1 MVIKYH
7 NTVLAVKIK
16 SSVKANGAKRV
27 EDPMNQIETTLDKP
41 VAAMTE
47 TQVDALTVVM
57 LGSGGSGVMTAA
69 EILLRAAARAGYYGL
84 MTKSFGPQIRGGEAA
99 AFVTLSTEPVEI
111 QGDQVDLL
119 FAIDW
124 KNAERFA
131 GELQLGPDT
140 LVISGEIGVELPH
153 IVTEPEPRLEE
164 INLKTLTRSHK
175 GTRPNMVALGAVAGA
190 VGLPRDAIAALI
202 GERLTAKGEAAMA
215 QGLTAV
221 DLGYGE
227 AANFALAKLAR
238 PPRETARWI
247 ISGNQAAGYGAMRG
261 GVRFA
266 AAYPITPAT
275 EILEWLAPRLQKAGG
290 LLVQAED
297 ELASINMII
306 GGSFGGS
313 AVLTATSGPGL
324 ALMSESI
331 GLAVAAE
338 IPMLVIDVMRGG
350 PSTGIPTKSEQS
362 DLNIAVHGL
371 HGDAPHVVTAPNSIA
386 DCLFTAQ
393 WSTHLAE
400 SMQVPTIMLS
410 DQSFGQALG
419 IVERPAELAFA
430 TRRLV
435 AEDPGE
441 DYQRYA
447 VTATGVSPMALPG
460 TPGGQYTADGLE
472 HAESGRPSSGVA
484 DHNQQLDKRL
494 RKVVDFDYGD
504 HWAQIEGEGPAAIIT
519 WGSTTGP
526 VRQAL
531 HRIDPD
537 RRRLRLI
544 SLRLISPARPEAL
557 AAALA
562 GCEKALVIEQT
573 QTGQFFGHLKAQ
585 FDLPAMAGLYAR
597 PGPQPFRAAEI
608 AAKLEEWLS

>member
-1 MVIKYH
+1 
-7 NTVLAVKIK
+7 
-16 SSVKANGAKRV
+16 
-27 EDPMNQIETTLDKP
+27 MNQIETTLDRP
-41 VAAMTE
+41 AVSVTDVQTE
-47 TQVDALTVVM
+47 ALTVVM

-99 AFVTLSTEPVEI
+99 AFVTLSANPVEI
-111 QGDQVDLL
+111 QGDRVDLL

-124 KNAERFA
+124 KNAQRFA
-131 GELQLGPDT
+131 GELQLEADS
-140 LVISGEIGVELPH
+140 LVVSGEIDAELPE
-153 IVTEPEPRLEE
+153 IVTGAGPRLAE
-164 INLKTLTRSHK
+164 INLKTLTRTHK

-190 VGLPRDAIAALI
+190 IGLPRDVVAALV
-202 GERLTAKGEAAMA
+202 GQQLVKKGEAAMA
-215 QGLTAV
+215 QGQTAV

-227 AANFALAKLAR
+227 AANFALAKLDR
-238 PPRETARWI
+238 PAGDTARWI

-297 ELASINMII
+297 ELASINMIV

-350 PSTGIPTKSEQS
+350 PSTGIPTKSEQT
-362 DLNIAVHGL
+362 DLNIAVYGL

-419 IVERPAELAFA
+419 IVEKPAELAFA

-435 AEDPGE
+435 AETPGE
-441 DYQRYA
+441 NYKRYA
-447 VTATGVSPMALPG
+447 LTETGVSPMALPG

-472 HAESGRPSSGVA
+472 HAESGTPSSGVA
-484 DHNQQLDKRL
+484 DHNQQLEKRL

-504 HWAQIEGEGPAAIIT
+504 HWAQIEGDGPAAIIT

-526 VRQAL
+526 VRQAM
-531 HRIDPD
+531 RRVDPD
-537 RRRLRLI
+537 GRRLRLI
-544 SLRLISPARPEAL
+544 SLRLISPALPGALAEAL
-557 AAALA
+557 D
-562 GCEKALVIEQT
+562 GSDKILVIEQS
-573 QTGQFFGHLKAQ
+573 QMAQFFGHLKAQ
-585 FDLPAMAGLYAR
+585 FDLPAMADLYAR

>member
-1 MVIKYH
+1 M
-7 NTVLAVKIK
+7 
-16 SSVKANGAKRV
+16 
-27 EDPMNQIETTLDKP
+27 
-41 VAAMTE
+41 
-47 TQVDALTVVM
+47 TQVEARTIAM

-84 MTKSFGPQIRGGEAA
+84 MTKTFGPQIRGGEAA
-99 AFVTLSTEPVEI
+99 AFVTLSTEPVET
-111 QGDQVDLL
+111 QGDQVDFL

-124 KNAERFA
+124 KNADRFA
-131 GELQLGPDT
+131 GELQLGADS
-140 LVISGEIGVELPH
+140 LVISGEADADMPD
-153 IVTEPEPRLEE
+153 IVTEAQSRLGEV
-164 INLKTLTRSHK
+164 NLKTLTRSHK

-190 VGLPRDAIAALI
+190 IGLPRGTVAELI
-202 GERLTAKGEAAMA
+202 GERLAKKGESAMA
-215 QGLTAV
+215 HGLMAI
-221 DLGYGE
+221 DLGYDE
-227 AANFALAKLAR
+227 AQNFALAKLAPAR
-238 PPRETARWI
+238 TDTPRWI
-247 ISGNQAAGYGAMRG
+247 ISGNQAAGYGALRG

-297 ELASINMII
+297 ELASINMVI
-306 GGSFGGS
+306 GGSYGGT
-313 AVLTATSGPGL
+313 AALTATSGPGL

-338 IPMLVIDVMRGG
+338 IPLLVINVMRGG

-362 DLNIAVHGL
+362 DLNIAVYGL

-419 IVERPAELAFA
+419 IVEKPAELVFA
-430 TRRLV
+430 TRRAV
-435 AEDPGE
+435 AEAPGVN
-441 DYQRYA
+441 YQRYA
-447 VTATGVSPMALPG
+447 LTASGVSPMALPG

-472 HAESGRPSSGVA
+472 HSESGRPSSGVA
-484 DHNQQLDKRL
+484 DHNQQLAKRL

-504 HWAQIEGEGPAAIIT
+504 HWAEIEGDGPAAIVT
-519 WGSTTGP
+519 WGSATGP
-526 VRQAL
+526 VRQAM
-531 HRIDPD
+531 HRVDPD
-537 RRRLRLI
+537 GRRLRLI
-544 SLRLISPARPEAL
+544 SLRLISPAQPER
-557 AAALA
+557 LA
-562 GCEKALVIEQT
+562 GALQGCEQILVVEQS
-573 QTGQFFGHLKAQ
+573 QMAQFFGHLKAR
-585 FDLPAMAGLYAR
+585 FDLPANADLYAR

-608 AAKLEEWLS
+608 AEKLEEWLS

>member
-1 MVIKYH
+1 M
-7 NTVLAVKIK
+7 A
-16 SSVKANGAKRV
+16 AA
-27 EDPMNQIETTLDKP
+27 ETP
-41 VAAMTE
+41 SIAIA
-47 TQVDALTVVM
+47 M

-69 EILLRAAARAGYYGL
+69 EILLRAAARAGYFGL
-84 MTKSFGPQIRGGEAA
+84 MTKTFGPQIRGGEAA
-99 AFVTLSTEPVEI
+99 AFVTLSTRPVET
-111 QGDQVDLL
+111 QADQIDLL

-140 LVISGEIGVELPH
+140 LVISGDVGAALPD
-153 IVTEPEPRLEE
+153 IVTGPRPRLGEV
-164 INLKTLTRSHK
+164 NLKTLTRSHK
-175 GTRPNMVALGAVAGA
+175 GVRPNMVALGTVGGA
-190 VGLPRDAIAALI
+190 IGLPRHAIAELI
-202 GERLTAKGEAAMA
+202 AERLGKKGEAAMT

-221 DLGYGE
+221 DLGYDE
-227 AANFALAKLAR
+227 AANFAVAKLA
-238 PPRETARWI
+238 PPLGDSARWI
-247 ISGNQAAGYGAMRG
+247 ISGNQAAGYGAIRG

-275 EILEWLAPRLQKAGG
+275 EILEWLAPRLQKIGG

-306 GGSFGGS
+306 GGSFGGA

-338 IPMLVIDVMRGG
+338 IPLLVINVMRGG

-362 DLNIAVHGL
+362 DLNIAVYGL
-371 HGDAPHVVTAPNSIA
+371 HGDAPHVVTAPNSIS

-400 SMQVPTIMLS
+400 AMQVPAIMLS

-419 IVERPAELAFA
+419 IVEKPAALAFA
-430 TRRLV
+430 THRAV
-435 AEDPGE
+435 AEAPAQ

-447 VTATGVSPMALPG
+447 VTASGVSPMALPG

-472 HAESGRPSSGVA
+472 HSESGTPSSAVN
-484 DHNQQLDKRL
+484 DHNRQLEKRL
-494 RKVVDFDYGD
+494 RKVVEFDYGD
-504 HWAQIEGEGPAAIIT
+504 HWAQIEGDGPAAIIT
-519 WGSTTGP
+519 WGSATGP
-526 VRQAL
+526 VRQAM
-531 HRIDPD
+531 RRVDPD
-537 RRRLRLI
+537 GTRLRLI
-544 SLRLISPARPEAL
+544 SLRLISPAQPARLAQAL
-557 AAALA
+557 T
-562 GCEKALVIEQT
+562 GCGQILVVEQS
-573 QTGQFFGHLKAQ
+573 QMAQFFGHLKAQ
-585 FDLPAMAGLYAR
+585 FDLPPMAGLYAR
-597 PGPQPFRAAEI
+597 PGPQPFRVAEI

>member
-1 MVIKYH
+1 
-7 NTVLAVKIK
+7 
-16 SSVKANGAKRV
+16 
-27 EDPMNQIETTLDKP
+27 MNQIETSLDRP
-41 VAAMTE
+41 AAP
-47 TQVDALTVVM
+47 DAKAAASRTDAISIVM

-99 AFVTLSTEPVEI
+99 AFVTLSTNPVEI
-111 QGDQVDLL
+111 QGDRVDLL

-131 GELQLGPDT
+131 GELLLGADT
-140 LVISGEIGVELPH
+140 LVISGEAGAALPA
-153 IVTEPEPRLEE
+153 IVTKPAPRLEE
-164 INLKTLTRSHK
+164 INLKTITRSHK
-175 GTRPNMVALGAVAGA
+175 GTRPNMVALGTVAGA
-190 VGLPRDAIAALI
+190 IGLPRDAVAALI
-202 GERLTAKGEAAMA
+202 GERLEKKGEAAMS
-215 QGLTAV
+215 QGLAAL
-221 DLGYGE
+221 DLGYDE
-227 AANFALAKLAR
+227 AANFNLAKLAL
-238 PPRETARWI
+238 PPKEAARWI

-362 DLNIAVHGL
+362 DLNIAVYGL
-371 HGDAPHVVTAPNSIA
+371 HGDAPHVVTAPNSIS

-400 SMQVPTIMLS
+400 SMQVPAIMLS

-419 IVERPAELAFA
+419 IVEKPAELAFA
-430 TRRLV
+430 TRREV
-435 AEDPGE
+435 AEAPGE

-447 VTATGVSPMALPG
+447 LTASGISPMALPG

-494 RKVVDFDYGD
+494 RKVMDFDYGD
-504 HWAQIEGEGPAAIIT
+504 HWAQIEGDGPAAIIT

-526 VRQAL
+526 VREAMRRL
-531 HRIDPD
+531 DPD
-537 RRRLRLI
+537 GKRLRLI
-544 SLRLISPARPEAL
+544 SLRLISPAQPEAL
-557 AAALA
+557 AEALT
-562 GCEKALVIEQT
+562 GCEQILVIEQS
-573 QTGQFFGHLKAQ
+573 QMAQFFGHLKAQ
-585 FDLPAMAGLYAR
+585 FDLPAMADLYAR
-597 PGPQPFRAAEI
+597 PGPQPFKAAEI

>member
-1 MVIKYH
+1 
-7 NTVLAVKIK
+7 
-16 SSVKANGAKRV
+16 
-27 EDPMNQIETTLDKP
+27 MNQIETTLDRP
-41 VAAMTE
+41 IANVTAAPR
-47 TQVDALTVVM
+47 QSLSVVM

-69 EILLRAAARAGYYGL
+69 EILLRAAARVGYYGL

-99 AFVTLSTEPVEI
+99 AFVTLSTSPVEI
-111 QGDQVDLL
+111 QGDEVDLL

-124 KNAERFA
+124 KNAGRFA
-131 GELQLGPDT
+131 GELLLGAET
-140 LVISGEIGVELPH
+140 LAISGEAGAELPR

-175 GTRPNMVALGAVAGA
+175 GTRPNMVALGSVAGA
-190 VGLPRDAIAALI
+190 IGLPRDAVAALI
-202 GERLTAKGEAAMA
+202 GERLEKKGEAAIA

-221 DLGYGE
+221 DLGYE
-227 AANFALAKLAR
+227 ATANFNLAKLDPA
-238 PPRETARWI
+238 PKEAARWI
-247 ISGNQAAGYGAMRG
+247 ISGNQAAGYGAMRA
-261 GVRFA
+261 GVRFS

-338 IPMLVIDVMRGG
+338 IPILVINVMRGG

-362 DLNIAVHGL
+362 DLNIAVYGL
-371 HGDAPHVVTAPNSIA
+371 HGDAPHVVTAPNSIS

-400 SMQVPTIMLS
+400 SLQVPTIMLS

-419 IVERPAELAFA
+419 IVEKPPALAFA

-435 AEDPGE
+435 AEEPGE
-441 DYQRYA
+441 NYQRYA
-447 VTATGVSPMALPG
+447 LTASGVSPMALPS

-494 RKVVDFDYGD
+494 RKIVDFDYGG
-504 HWAQIEGEGPAAIIT
+504 HWAQIEGDGPAAIIT
-519 WGSTTGP
+519 WGSSTGP
-526 VRQAL
+526 VREAMRRL
-531 HRIDPD
+531 DPD
-537 RRRLRLI
+537 GKRLRLI
-544 SLRLISPARPEAL
+544 SLRLISPAQPKAL
-557 AAALA
+557 ADALE
-562 GCEKALVIEQT
+562 GCEQILVIEQS
-573 QTGQFFGHLKAQ
+573 QMAQFFGHLKAQ
-585 FDLPAMAGLYAR
+585 FDLPAMADLYAR
-597 PGPQPFRAAEI
+597 PGPQLFRAAEI
-608 AAKLEEWLS
+608 ATKLEEWLS

>member
-1 MVIKYH
+1 
-7 NTVLAVKIK
+7 
-16 SSVKANGAKRV
+16 
-27 EDPMNQIETTLDKP
+27 
-41 VAAMTE
+41 MTQAE
-47 TQVDALTVVM
+47 TQTRALVPEATTVTAAASPTIAFAM

-69 EILLRAAARAGYYGL
+69 EILLRAAARAGFFGL

-99 AFVTLSTEPVEI
+99 AFVTLSTQPVET
-111 QGDQVDLL
+111 QADQVDLL

-124 KNAERFA
+124 KNAGRFA

-140 LVISGEIGVELPH
+140 LVISGEVGTELPD
-153 IVTEPEPRLEE
+153 IATEPRPRLEE

-175 GTRPNMVALGAVAGA
+175 GTRPNMVALGVVAGA
-190 VGLPRDAIAALI
+190 IGLPRDVIAELVH
-202 GERLTAKGEAAMA
+202 ERLSKKGEAALA

-221 DLGYGE
+221 DLGFGE
-227 AANFALAKLAR
+227 AENFALAKLAPAPEDTR
-238 PPRETARWI
+238 RWI
-247 ISGNQAAGYGAMRG
+247 ISGNQAAGYGAIRG

-275 EILEWLAPRLQKAGG
+275 EILEWLAPRLQKIGG

-306 GGSFGGS
+306 GGSFGGA

-338 IPMLVIDVMRGG
+338 IPLLVIDVMRGG

-362 DLNIAVHGL
+362 DLNIAVYGL
-371 HGDAPHVVTAPNSIA
+371 HGDAPHVVTAPNSIS

-400 SMQVPTIMLS
+400 SMQVPAIMLS

-419 IVERPAELAFA
+419 IVEKPAALAFA
-430 TRRLV
+430 TRRAV
-435 AEDPGE
+435 AEAPGQ

-447 VTATGVSPMALPG
+447 LTATGVSPMALPG

-472 HAESGRPSSGVA
+472 HSETGTPSSAVA
-484 DHNQQLDKRL
+484 DHNRQLEKRL
-494 RKVVDFDYGD
+494 RKVVDFEYGD
-504 HWAQIEGEGPAAIIT
+504 HWAQIEGDGAAAIVT
-519 WGSTTGP
+519 WGSATGP
-526 VRQAL
+526 VRQAM
-531 HRIDPD
+531 RRVDPEG
-537 RRRLRLI
+537 RRLRLI
-544 SLRLISPARPEAL
+544 SLRLISPAQPARL
-557 AAALA
+557 AQALA
-562 GCEKALVIEQT
+562 GCSRILVVEQS
-573 QTGQFFGHLKAQ
+573 QMAQFSGYLKAQ
-585 FDLPAMAGLYAR
+585 CELPPMADLYAR

>member
-1 MVIKYH
+1 M
-7 NTVLAVKIK
+7 TG
-16 SSVKANGAKRV
+16 SKA
-27 EDPMNQIETTLDKP
+27 QTI
-41 VAAMTE
+41 AMI
-47 TQVDALTVVM
+47 
-57 LGSGGSGVMTAA
+57 GSGGAGVMTAA
-69 EILLRAAARAGYYGL
+69 EILLRVAARAGYFGL

-99 AFVTLSTEPVEI
+99 AFVTLSTSPVEI
-111 QGDQVDLL
+111 QGDRIDLL

-124 KNAERFA
+124 NNAERFA
-131 GELQLGPDT
+131 GELNIASDA
-140 LVISGEIGVELPH
+140 LVISGLPGTNPPA
-153 IVTEPEPRLEE
+153 IVTDHRPALVE
-164 INLKTLTRSHK
+164 INLKSLTRTHK
-175 GTRPNMVALGAVAGA
+175 GTRPNMVALGTVAGA
-190 VGLPRDAIAALI
+190 LGLPKDVVMELVD
-202 GERLTAKGEAAMA
+202 ERLASKGEATMS
-215 QGLTAV
+215 QGRTAIG
-221 DLGYGE
+221 LGYIE
-227 AANFALAKLAR
+227 AEGLDSMPLAPSEGAA
-238 PPRETARWI
+238 PRWI

-306 GGSFGGS
+306 GGSFGGA

-338 IPMLVIDVMRGG
+338 IPLLVIDVMRGG

-362 DLNIAVHGL
+362 DLNIAVYGL

-400 SMQVPTIMLS
+400 SMQVPVIMLS

-419 IVERPAELAFA
+419 VVERPAELAFA

-435 AEDPGE
+435 VEAPAEN
-441 DYQRYA
+441 YQRYA
-447 VTATGVSPMALPG
+447 VTASGVSPMAIPG

-472 HAESGRPSSGVA
+472 HNETGIPSSGVE
-484 DHNQQLDKRL
+484 DHNRQLEKRL
-494 RKVVDFDYGD
+494 TKVTNFDYGD
-504 HWAQIEGEGPAAIIT
+504 HWAQIEGDGPAAIIT

-526 VRQAL
+526 VRQAMR
-531 HRIDPD
+531 RIDPHGE
-537 RRRLRLI
+537 RLRLI
-544 SLRLISPARPEAL
+544 SLRLISPAQPECL
-557 AAALA
+557 ARALA
-562 GCEKALVIEQT
+562 GCERIMVVEQS
-573 QTGQFFGHLKAQ
+573 QMAQFFGHLKAQ
-585 FDLPAMAGLYAR
+585 FDLPSHADLYAR
-597 PGPQPFRAAEI
+597 PGPQPFRADEI
-608 AAKLEEWLS
+608 AAKLEDWLS